1 MISVNLSASCG
12 ATRCHCTCVWENPCS
27 SISGGPLPPT
37 RAKMRPALVLIHSEE
52 KPGNRSARSGMVIL
66 SCHHPRKRMIQY
78 SRDSN
83 DRSEKARRTGYPACA
98 GYDSRGRFKL
108 CLPLP
113 LARRRF
119 MPSPSRTNNK
129 PKRGSA
135 MSIDFEIPAEA
146 KAIRE
151 KVRKWVH
158 DECIPAEKELDSKP
172 LAEVLGPLRKK
183 ARAQGLWCPFV
194 PKEYGGMGLG
204 PLANALVQMELGESM
219 LGALSMNTQGPDDAS
234 MMTILTHGTEYQ
246 KEKFLKPLLNGDKRI
261 CFSMTEKAA
270 GADATGMQT
279 TAVKDGNE
287 NYILNG
293 EKWFSSSASV
303 ADMAL
308 VMAKTDP
315 NAPRHKQYSTFI
327 VELPNPGYKI
337 KRNVANMAIEGPHDD
352 VIHGGHSEI
361 EIRDLKVSAD
371 NLRGGEGN
379 GFNMG
384 QHRLAYG
391 RLRHGMHN
399 VAKAQ
404 RALDMAVAHVTKRS
418 TFGQLLADRQGVQF
432 MLADCASELYI
443 GRLMLLHIAYK
454 AEKGLDIRQENS
466 IAKIFHAHMVHKVID
481 TAIQLHGALG
491 FSQDTPLAKWY
502 TQVRSQRLVDGPDE
516 VHKWKIGKNVIKA
529 FREHGTTASAAGGD
543 LL

>member
-12 ATRCHCTCVWENPCS
+12 ATGCHITCVDENPCRS
-27 SISGGPLPPT
+27 NSGGPLPPT
-37 RAKMRPALVLIHSEE
+37 RAKMRPDEVLIHSEAY
-52 KPGNRSARSGMVIL
+52 PGNRSARSGMGAPSWAAVLASNFVCRCRWQIAGL
-66 SCHHPRKRMIQY
+66 CHSSSPTNRNK
-78 SRDSN
+78 N
-83 DRSEKARRTGYPACA
+83 
-98 GYDSRGRFKL
+98 RGNRQ
-108 CLPLP
+108 
-113 LARRRF
+113 
-119 MPSPSRTNNK
+119 
-129 PKRGSA
+129 

-151 KVRKWVH
+151 KVRQWVH
-158 DECIPAEKELDSKP
+158 DECIPAEKELDTKP
-172 LAEVLGPLRKK
+172 LAEVLGPLRAK
-183 ARAQGLWCPFV
+183 ARARGLWCPWV

-234 MMTILTHGTEYQ
+234 MMTILAHGTEDQ

-315 NAPRHKQYSTFI
+315 NAPRHKQYSTFL

-361 EIRDLKVSAD
+361 EIRDLKVPAD
-371 NLRGGEGN
+371 NLVGGEGN
-379 GFNMG
+379 GFAMG

-404 RALDMAVAHVTKRS
+404 RALDMAAAHVTKRS
-418 TFGQLLADRQGVQF
+418 TFGQLLADRQAVQF

-502 TQVRSQRLVDGPDE
+502 TQVRAQRLVDGPDE
-516 VHKWKIGKNVIKA
+516 VHKWRIGKNVIKA

>member
-1 MISVNLSASCG
+1 
-12 ATRCHCTCVWENPCS
+12 
-27 SISGGPLPPT
+27 
-37 RAKMRPALVLIHSEE
+37 
-52 KPGNRSARSGMVIL
+52 
-66 SCHHPRKRMIQY
+66 
-78 SRDSN
+78 
-83 DRSEKARRTGYPACA
+83 
-98 GYDSRGRFKL
+98 
-108 CLPLP
+108 
-113 LARRRF
+113 
-119 MPSPSRTNNK
+119 
-129 PKRGSA
+129 

-151 KVRKWVH
+151 KVRRWVQ
-158 DECIPAEKELDSKP
+158 DECIPAEKELDLWP
-172 LAEVLGPLRKK
+172 LHEVLDRLRTK
-183 ARAQGLWCPFV
+183 ARTQGLWCPFI

-204 PLANALVQMELGESM
+204 PLANALVQMELGESS

-234 MMTILTHGTEYQ
+234 MMTILTYGTEYQ

-279 TAVKDGNE
+279 RAEKDGNA
-287 NYILNG
+287 NYVLNG

-315 NAPRHKQYSTFI
+315 NAPRHKQFSTFI

-337 KRNVANMAIEGPHDD
+337 KRNIKNMSIEGDHYGELA
-352 VIHGGHSEI
+352 GGHSEI
-361 EIRDLKVSAD
+361 EIRNLKVPAE
-371 NLRGGEGN
+371 NLLGGEGN

-399 VAKAQ
+399 IAKAQ
-404 RALDMAVAHVTKRS
+404 RALDMATAHVTQRS
-418 TFGQLLADRQGVQF
+418 TFGVLLADRQAVQF
-432 MLADCASELYI
+432 MLADCASELYMA
-443 GRLMLLHIAYK
+443 RLMLLHIAYK
-454 AEKGLDIRQENS
+454 AEKGMDLTQENS
-466 IAKIFHAHMVHKVID
+466 IAKVFLAHMVHKVID

-491 FSQDTPLAKWY
+491 YSQDTVLARWY
-502 TQVRSQRLVDGPDE
+502 TQVRAQRLVDGPDE
-516 VHKWKIGKNVIKA
+516 VHRWKVGRNVIKA

-543 LL
+543 LI